1 MTRSADMGRGKE
13 GATLPPK
20 MRQSAFRNAWQT
32 LRDPNALMFRGVTE
46 LGSVFRV
53 GYPHME
59 ATVFGGREVMDELL
73 RLEQNGVLIAA
84 GGFQAFREQF
94 DAEHFIADSD
104 GDMHAVLRRRLARG
118 HSSHAADPEKLVGA
132 VDLMVGRWIEQDSI
146 DLIPELRRLFVCQ
159 ASATLVRAEDSVD
172 MTDTLCYVSS
182 FLLRVSLGHWPK
194 PVLIWPPYRA
204 AMRRVMAYITELADA
219 LLAESADAE
228 QPPLATALVN
238 LYRSGDISRNELI
251 LSLFGPFI
259 GGADTSTSTIAIA
272 LLDILERPDLHTAVR
287 AEAIA
292 YFAGD
297 PCGVDPLAAMP
308 HLWSALQESM
318 RLNPAAPAVVRRAAE
333 DFEFR
338 GFQVLEGSMVIIATT
353 ASHRSEEHFPDPTA
367 FIADRFVDVR
377 ASNRTGYAP
386 FGFGRRE
393 CIAKNWAKI
402 QALLCIARLLATC
415 ELEFVGNPG
424 KPLRMTTFPP
434 RTPKGLRMSVRP
446 LERKDVDIH

>member
-1 MTRSADMGRGKE
+1 MGRGKD
-13 GATLPPK
+13 GSTLAPK
-20 MRQSAFRNAWQT
+20 LRQSAFQNTWQT
-32 LRDPNALMFRGVTE
+32 LKDPNTLMVRGVTE
-46 LGSVFRV
+46 LGNVFRV

-59 ATVFGGREVMDELL
+59 ATVFAGREVMDELL
-73 RLEQNGVLIAA
+73 RLEQNGALIAA
-84 GGFQAFREQF
+84 GGFRAFREQF

-132 VDLMVGRWIEQDSI
+132 VDFMVERWIGQESI
-146 DLIPELRRLFVCQ
+146 DLMPELRRLFVCQ
-159 ASATLVRAEDSVD
+159 ASATMVRSNDAVD
-172 MTDTLCYVSS
+172 MTDTLFYVSS

-194 PVLIWPPYRA
+194 LVLAWPPYRA
-204 AMRRVMAYITELADA
+204 ALRRVMAYITELADT
-219 LLAESADAE
+219 LLAESSDSG
-228 QPPLATALVN
+228 QPPLATALVK
-238 LYRSGDISRNELI
+238 LYRSGGISRNELI

-272 LLDILERPDLHTAVR
+272 LRDILERPDLHAAVR
-287 AEAIA
+287 AEAMA
-292 YFAGD
+292 YFDGR

-318 RLNPAAPAVVRRAAE
+318 RLNPVAPAVVRRAAR

-338 GFQVLEGSMVIIATT
+338 GFQIREGSMVFIATT
-353 ASHRSEEHFPDPTA
+353 ASHQSEEHFPDPTA
-367 FIADRFVDVR
+367 FIADRFIDVR

-402 QALLCIARLLATC
+402 QALLCVARLLATC
-415 ELEFVGNPG
+415 ELAFVGNPG
-424 KPLRMTTFPP
+424 ESLRMTTFPP
-434 RTPKGLRMSVRP
+434 RTPKGLRMSVQP
-446 LERKDVDIH
+446 IKSAAG